1 MIPLQPNVDGDSE
14 PVNLFSPSTT
24 NLPAPSTTQLPPQS
38 TTEFKPSSTTQ
49 LPISSTTKFKP
60 ISTTQLPMSSET
72 EFRPSTSTEF
82 SQQSTTKSDIP
93 IYEAVAIEKEVQTTP
108 ETFSVSTTK
117 SPDDDLR
124 IEVITERVQ
133 ERILTTTIQPD
144 ISTQRPTSAP
154 RLFTTPLARKKYIP
168 PPSSTE
174 KQWMSAKTNREA
186 TKNLTN
192 VVSYTVVPSSS
203 IDKKNI
209 SNQRKPV
216 HQVVTVPVLITTPR
230 VITNQVSRKNAQRY
244 IYVKHSGKGAELLQN
259 EDDMKMQNRYRYFPE
274 SGKVVCPCVI

>member
-1 MIPLQPNVDGDSE
+1 MDSE
-14 PVNLFSPSTT
+14 PFNLSSPSTT
-24 NLPAPSTTQLPPQS
+24 DLPAPSTTQLPPQS

-49 LPISSTTKFKP
+49 IPISSTTEFKP
-60 ISTTQLPMSSET
+60 ISTTQLPISSET
-72 EFRPSTSTEF
+72 DFRPSTSTEF

-93 IYEAVAIEKEVQTTP
+93 IDEAVAIEKEIQTTP
-108 ETFSVSTTK
+108 ETYPVSTTK
-117 SPDDDLR
+117 STDDDLR

-133 ERILTTTIQPD
+133 EKILTTTIQPD
-144 ISTQRPTSAP
+144 ISTQRPTRAP
-154 RLFTTPLARKKYIP
+154 RIFTTPLARKKYIP
-168 PPSSTE
+168 PPIPTE
-174 KQWMSAKTNREA
+174 KQWISANANREA

-274 SGKVVCPCVI
+274 SGNIVCPCVI